1 MSPDRLVSHAGWP
14 VCKLDNVMVNGA
26 VMESS
31 KLDRIT
37 SHLWTGIFIVYTVLV
52 VALGLAIG
60 VSAT

>member
-1 MSPDRLVSHAGWP
+1 
-14 VCKLDNVMVNGA
+14 
-26 VMESS
+26 MESS